1 MFTEQDSARQDA
13 AFAELKEEFSRL
25 EQQEKAMRKAAGLPE
40 DGGAPIDEASLT
52 PEVRQALDEAKARAK
67 REGAARAAQYA
78 NGTSAAQA
86 AGGAPKP
93 GGRRQGVVRI

>member
-40 DGGAPIDEASLT
+40 EGQVPPDEADMT
-52 PEVRQALDEAKARAK
+52 PEVRQELEEAKAKAK
-67 REGAARAAQYA
+67 REGAARAAQFQ
-78 NGTSAAQA
+78 NGTTANATD
-86 AGGAPKP
+86 GATRP